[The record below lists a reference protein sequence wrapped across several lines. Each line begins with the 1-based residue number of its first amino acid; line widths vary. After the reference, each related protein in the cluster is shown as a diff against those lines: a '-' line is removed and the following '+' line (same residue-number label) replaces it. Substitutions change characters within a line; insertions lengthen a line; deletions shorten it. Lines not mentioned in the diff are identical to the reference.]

1 MSALALLICIWGGT
15 FAVIRIGLEGMP
27 PFTGVALRFTI
38 ASVLLLLLAWR
49 RGVPLG
55 RTPIERRLWIVNGLL
70 SFCVSYGVVY
80 WAEQWVPSGLA
91 AILWATFPLWVAVT
105 AHWTLPGE
113 QMTLRGVGGAVL
125 ALLGVAWIFADDIGQ
140 IGGAMVLPAGGIL
153 LLSPL
158 SAAVA
163 NVAVKRWGSG
173 IHPLSLTAV
182 PMGICALVMG
192 VVAWVFER
200 GVEIRWDPPTTAA
213 LLYLA
218 VAGSAV
224 TFTIYYWL
232 LSRLAATRLALMT
245 YGVPVFAVVIGVAW
259 LDEPLTLGMI
269 VGTVLV
275 LLGVALAMRPGSG
288 SVVARRKNSV

>member
-1 MSALALLICIWGGT
+1 
-15 FAVIRIGLEGMP
+15 VIRIGLEGMP
-27 PFTGVALRFTI
+27 PFTGVALRFAI

-49 RGVPLG
+49 RGVVLG
-55 RTPIERRLWIVNGLL
+55 RTAIERRLWIVNGLL

-113 QMTLRGVGGAVL
+113 RMTARGVGGAAL
-125 ALLGVAWIFADDIGQ
+125 ALAGVVWIFADDIDQ
-140 IGGAMVLPAGGIL
+140 VGGAMVLPAAGVL

-158 SAAVA
+158 SAALA

-173 IHPLSLTAV
+173 VHPLSLTAV

-192 VVAWVFER
+192 GVAWAFER
-200 GVEIRWDPPTTAA
+200 QIEIRWDGSTTAA

-218 VAGSAV
+218 IAGSAV

-232 LSRLAATRLALMT
+232 LSRLPATRLALMT
-245 YGVPVFAVVIGVAW
+245 YGVPVFAVIVGVVL
-259 LDEPLTLGMI
+259 LDEPLTTGM
-269 VGTVLV
+269 VGGTILV
-275 LLGVALAMRPGSG
+275 LLGVALAMRMRPSTISAGAGNPDQASEG
-288 SVVARRKNSV
+288 V